1 MVVVF
6 PAVRATAASAA
17 AAAGAGVPA
26 REAAGMTSELSW
38 AERVFGCG
46 IRDDTIRTSG
56 GEKRERRRERGIGTA
71 CRVFFLFF
79 FLIILTEA
87 GQDRTGQ
94 GRTKTWTEIARKRI
108 SRRVLSSSSS
118 SRRGGVSKARQQ
130 RHVGVSPWPLEGMYE
145 SLLSLSLSLPLFL
158 IGQITAPQ
166 ARQIENWFDTSP
178 DWRAAD
184 GWQSRGR

>member
-1 MVVVF
+1 MWDT
-6 PAVRATAASAA
+6 RRYDTYER
-17 AAAGAGVPA
+17 GREEREKEGERDRDGVP
-26 REAAGMTSELSW
+26 GL
-38 AERVFGCG
+38 
-46 IRDDTIRTSG
+46 
-56 GEKRERRRERGIGTA
+56 
-71 CRVFFLFF
+71 LFYF